1 MTTALAVQSKS
12 YDVYHRT
19 GSSQQE
25 PVSIVVDP
33 EFESRIPP
41 TNSAEHALLEAS
53 IRESGGIRDKIS
65 IWMCDGTMTLLDGHT
80 RLSVLAKLSATDDE
94 FKKIYA
100 DIRMY
105 DTESIPDR
113 DAALLWIEENQLS
126 RRNLTDD
133 QRAMVWASISIQRSK
148 VETARKLAKAR
159 AAKDSMLDTSSNIA
173 TLPKIHTLKSVT
185 QESGLP
191 ERAIRAAMKLEKTNP
206 DFAARVR
213 KGDLKLREA
222 KKVTAVKDNR
232 TKYSEKDYFARIGR
246 ALATSLIDK
255 RLTELADMKR
265 ADFTPEARAGLKNLI
280 SNLHEVEKRAR
291 GFVHQFKEI
300 LERYE

>member
-1 MTTALAVQSKS
+1 MTTALAVQLKT

-19 GSSQQE
+19 GSSQQK
-25 PVSIVVDP
+25 PVCIVVDP

-41 TNSAEHALLEAS
+41 SGTAEHALLETS

-65 IWMCDGTMTLLDGHT
+65 VWMCDGTITLLDGHT
-80 RLSVLAKLSATDDE
+80 RLSILAKLNATDSE

-105 DTESIPDR
+105 DVESIPDR

-133 QRAMVWASISIQRSK
+133 QRTMVWASISIQRSK

-159 AAKDSMLDTSSNIA
+159 AAKDSMLDTSSNIV

-191 ERAIRAAMKLEKTNP
+191 ERALRAAMKLEKTNP
-206 DFAARVR
+206 DVAARVR

-246 ALATSLIDK
+246 ALATSLIDP
-255 RLTELADMKR
+255 RLTELTNMKQK
-265 ADFTPEARAGLKNLI
+265 DITPEARQGLENLI
-280 SNLHEVEKRAR
+280 ENLRDVEKRAR
-291 GFVHQFKEI
+291 SYMQRFKDI
-300 LERYE
+300 LEQTK